1 MATAKKKT
9 TAKAAPK
16 KAAPAKKPAAKTKA
30 APTKTTTTKVSPK
43 KVETKA
49 KRSVSEEER
58 MHMIA
63 TAAYFKAEQRGFVG
77 GNPDQDWAEAER
89 EVSELLSK

>member
-9 TAKAAPK
+9 TTTKAAPK
-16 KAAPAKKPAAKTKA
+16 KAAPKKA
-30 APTKTTTTKVSPK
+30 TTTKASPK
-43 KVETKA
+43 KVEIKVETKVETKA
-49 KRSVSEEER
+49 KRTVSEEER

-77 GNPDQDWAEAER
+77 GNPDQDWAEAEK